1 MMYGTRKEL
10 NSKLKRMFGNDER
23 FALLIWT
30 KQDVMSL
37 TQAMTEVEADAILRE
52 IGRKGMGEH
61 TGDGISD
68 STVQAL
74 YAGLRTEIPTV
85 SVPADLLARVTNI
98 AGRALDTEDAQAW
111 SLVCQEYPGVAD
123 AQVDIAR
130 LRQLALAA

>member
-1 MMYGTRKEL
+1 MMYGTRQEL
-10 NSKLKRMFGNDER
+10 NKKLKRVFGNDER
-23 FALLIWT
+23 FALLVWT

-85 SVPADLLARVTNI
+85 SVPTDLLARITDI

-111 SLVCQEYPGVAD
+111 PLVCRQYPSVAD
-123 AQVDIAR
+123 AQADIAQ
-130 LRQLALAA
+130 LRQQALAA

>member
-23 FALLIWT
+23 FALLVWT
-30 KQDVMSL
+30 KQDVMA
-37 TQAMTEVEADAILRE
+37 QAGAMTEEEAGAILRE
-52 IGRKGMGEH
+52 IGRKGTGEH
-61 TGDGISD
+61 TRDGISD

-85 SVPADLLARVTNI
+85 SVPADLLARVADI

-111 SLVCQEYPGVAD
+111 PLVCRQYPGVAD
-123 AQVDIAR
+123 AQADITR

>member
-1 MMYGTRKEL
+1 MSRSSSFFGASAGGAGVTLPVVSIPHPAGHGT
-10 NSKLKRMFGNDER
+10 
-23 FALLIWT
+23 
-30 KQDVMSL
+30 
-37 TQAMTEVEADAILRE
+37 
-52 IGRKGMGEH
+52 GEH

-85 SVPADLLARVTNI
+85 SVPADLLARVTDI

-111 SLVCQEYPGVAD
+111 PLVCQEYPGVAA
-123 AQVDIAR
+123 AQADIAR

>member
-23 FALLIWT
+23 FALLVWT

-74 YAGLRTEIPTV
+74 YAGLRTE
-85 SVPADLLARVTNI
+85 VPADLLARVTNI

-111 SLVCQEYPGVAD
+111 PIVCQEYPGVAD

>member
-23 FALLIWT
+23 FALLVWT

-74 YAGLRTEIPTV
+74 YAGLRAEIPTV
-85 SVPADLLARVTNI
+85 IVPADLLARLTDV
-98 AGRALDTEDAQAW
+98 AGLALDTEDARAW
-111 SLVCQEYPGVAD
+111 PLVCQHYPSVAD
-123 AQVDIAR
+123 AQADITW
-130 LRQLALAA
+130 LRQLLAA

>member
-1 MMYGTRKEL
+1 MMYGTRQEL
-10 NSKLKRMFGNDER
+10 NKKLKRVFGNDER
-23 FALLIWT
+23 FALLVWT

-85 SVPADLLARVTNI
+85 SVPTDLLARITDI

-111 SLVCQEYPGVAD
+111 PLVCRQYPIVAD
-123 AQVDIAR
+123 AQADIAR
-130 LRQLALAA
+130 LRQQALAA

>member
-1 MMYGTRKEL
+1 
-10 NSKLKRMFGNDER
+10 
-23 FALLIWT
+23 
-30 KQDVMSL
+30 
-37 TQAMTEVEADAILRE
+37 
-52 IGRKGMGEH
+52 KGMGEH

-111 SLVCQEYPGVAD
+111 PLVCQEYPGVAD

>member
-1 MMYGTRKEL
+1 MMYGTRQEL
-10 NSKLKRMFGNDER
+10 NKKLKRVFGNDER
-23 FALLIWT
+23 FALLVWT

-74 YAGLRTEIPTV
+74 YAGLWTEIPTV
-85 SVPADLLARVTNI
+85 SVPTDLLARITDI

-111 SLVCQEYPGVAD
+111 PLVCRQYPSVAD
-123 AQVDIAR
+123 AQADIAR
-130 LRQLALAA
+130 LRQQALAA

>member
-1 MMYGTRKEL
+1 F
-10 NSKLKRMFGNDER
+10 S
-23 FALLIWT
+23 LLIGT
-30 KQDVMSL
+30 QQEAMSL
-37 TQAMTEVEADAILRE
+37 TQAMTAVDADAILRE
-52 IGRKGMGEH
+52 IGRKGIGEH

-111 SLVCQEYPGVAD
+111 PLVCQEYPGVAD